1 MDLRASVRSDFRQR
15 FESSRDRESNSSW
28 AVQRSEGH
36 PLTGQESSAR
46 RSRTDSMHETGK
58 LPHDPQPQGLGPV
71 HTLKPV
77 APSGR
82 RNTREVPPT
91 LPRFHVTTFHQSMI
105 PSVVPSEQSR
115 GCSSLFPFRTLHTL
129 RHWSTHRQRERHTL
143 PDHSSQNYWVN
154 STKVDTNPTPANS
167 TPTPPA

>member
-105 PSVVPSEQSR
+105 PSVVPSETVAR
-115 GCSSLFPFRTLHTL
+115 LLLALSLPNTPHITALVHAPSTGKTHSPGPF
-129 RHWSTHRQRERHTL
+129 
-143 PDHSSQNYWVN
+143 V
-154 STKVDTNPTPANS
+154 TKLLGEFHKS
-167 TPTPPA
+167 GH